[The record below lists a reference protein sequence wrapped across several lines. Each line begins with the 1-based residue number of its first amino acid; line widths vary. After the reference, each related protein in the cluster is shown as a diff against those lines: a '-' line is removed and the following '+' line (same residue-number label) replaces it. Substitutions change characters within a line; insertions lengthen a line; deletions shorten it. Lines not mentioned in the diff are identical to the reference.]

1 MSVGVSRRRFGQVA
15 GLSTAAALAG
25 ACTLTEEPP
34 PERTIPH
41 TGGNPWGVNTFL
53 HKEVEDWKKD
63 LSLRMIRDAGIGWI
77 KQQFPWEEIEQPRK
91 GQYWDTKYSQV
102 TWAKFDDLVAR
113 AEQHGLKVIARLDR
127 PPAWAR
133 SNQERHSHPPDDF
146 DDFGDFVTTTVDRYR
161 GRVEHF
167 QIWNE
172 PNLGTEWT
180 GRVDPDAYAELL
192 EIAYTRAKAA
202 NPNAVVLCA
211 PLAINLERGP
221 VNLNELEYL
230 DQLYA
235 AGAQPYFDIML
246 ANAYGMDRPPTEPPR
261 TDTLNFQRV
270 RLLRDVMVRHN
281 DGEKA
286 VWFNEYGW
294 NASPPTMPPEQLIW
308 RRVTEQQQAE
318 WTVEGVLHAR
328 REWPWVGSI
337 MIWYFRQVGDIS
349 PAQSEYYFRMVEP
362 DFAPRPVY
370 FAVKRAAT
378 ARRGW

>member
-1 MSVGVSRRRFGQVA
+1 M
-15 GLSTAAALAG
+15 
-25 ACTLTEEPP
+25 
-34 PERTIPH
+34 
-41 TGGNPWGVNTFL
+41 
-53 HKEVEDWKKD
+53 
-63 LSLRMIRDAGIGWI
+63 
-77 KQQFPWEEIEQPRK
+77 
-91 GQYWDTKYSQV
+91 
-102 TWAKFDDLVAR
+102 
-113 AEQHGLKVIARLDR
+113 
-127 PPAWAR
+127 
-133 SNQERHSHPPDDF
+133 
-146 DDFGDFVTTTVDRYR
+146 
-161 GRVEHF
+161 
-167 QIWNE
+167 
-172 PNLGTEWT
+172 
-180 GRVDPDAYAELL
+180 
-192 EIAYTRAKAA
+192 
-202 NPNAVVLCA
+202 VLCA

-261 TDTLNFQRV
+261 TDALNFQRV

-337 MIWYFRQVGDIS
+337 MIWYFRQVGDIG

-378 ARRGW
+378 ARHGW

>member
-1 MSVGVSRRRFGQVA
+1 M
-15 GLSTAAALAG
+15 
-25 ACTLTEEPP
+25 
-34 PERTIPH
+34 
-41 TGGNPWGVNTFL
+41 
-53 HKEVEDWKKD
+53 
-63 LSLRMIRDAGIGWI
+63 
-77 KQQFPWEEIEQPRK
+77 
-91 GQYWDTKYSQV
+91 
-102 TWAKFDDLVAR
+102 
-113 AEQHGLKVIARLDR
+113 
-127 PPAWAR
+127 
-133 SNQERHSHPPDDF
+133 
-146 DDFGDFVTTTVDRYR
+146 TTTVDRYR

-192 EIAYTRAKAA
+192 RIAYTRAKAA

-318 WTVEGVLHAR
+318 WTVEGGAPCAARVALGWLDHDLVLPAGR
-328 REWPWVGSI
+328 RH
-337 MIWYFRQVGDIS
+337 
-349 PAQSEYYFRMVEP
+349 QSGAVRILLP
-362 DFAPRPVY
+362 HGRAGLRTAPGVLRSQAGGHGPPRLVTRLGRHNSLG
-370 FAVKRAAT
+370 FKVVQTWWGNVA
-378 ARRGW
+378 GIPG